1 MVRHSSLQ
9 LIVKELELE
18 AGAIDEENL
27 GMGGAV
33 VGKRWG

>member
-1 MVRHSSLQ
+1 

-18 AGAIDEENL
+18 AVAIDEEKL
-27 GMGGAV
+27 GKGGAV